1 MKLSLVLPSTIALAL
16 AAVFTGGNTSEGYAL
31 IGHNLDLN
39 QRDFRVFNGF
49 TNTASNN
56 NQTPDANFPGAQG
69 AVMAIWKGAIEWGSR
84 LHGDGNGD
92 PTQAGNL
99 GSGGANFDASF
110 QGEANVIGNV
120 GDNICSPITG
130 SSGSVL
136 AYAETTG
143 SGNWRMR
150 FYTSWNWSDGPG
162 NVAFNEEDMQSVAT
176 HEYGHCL
183 GLGHSATTSATMYAS
198 YPGGTAQRSIAT
210 DDANGVKAI
219 YGVAAANKPIIS
231 GISSP
236 AIGQLV
242 IAGSNFGASNEVW
255 FTREDF
261 TGNGIPVKLTGVAST
276 GGGTQITVNV
286 PAAVRPGDILVRNSA
301 LTGHSALSN
310 AWPFDTDSVQ
320 CPGSVQICAGF
331 PNSTGAA
338 GQVFIF
344 GSQSVAAND
353 TVLTAQSLPVGQFA
367 MFLYGQGTTIV
378 PVGNGFLCL
387 MGSQF
392 YRLPIVQVD
401 MFGQAS
407 YNLDLTNL
415 PPGGAISVEIGRA
428 HV

>member
-1 MKLSLVLPSTIALAL
+1 M
-16 AAVFTGGNTSEGYAL
+16 
-31 IGHNLDLN
+31 
-39 QRDFRVFNGF
+39 
-49 TNTASNN
+49 
-56 NQTPDANFPGAQG
+56 
-69 AVMAIWKGAIEWGSR
+69 
-84 LHGDGNGD
+84 
-92 PTQAGNL
+92 
-99 GSGGANFDASF
+99 
-110 QGEANVIGNV
+110 
-120 GDNICSPITG
+120 
-130 SSGSVL
+130 L

-210 DDANGVKAI
+210 DDANGVKAST
-219 YGVAAANKPIIS
+219 ASPRPTS
-231 GISSP
+231 RSSP
-236 AIGQLV
+236 ASVPGHRP
-242 IAGSNFGASNEVW
+242 AGHCGSNFGASNEVW

-301 LTGHSALSN
+301 LTGHFGLSN

-367 MFLYGQGTTIV
+367 MFLYGQGPPSFRSAT
-378 PVGNGFLCL
+378 
-387 MGSQF
+387 
-392 YRLPIVQVD
+392 
-401 MFGQAS
+401 AS
-407 YNLDLTNL
+407 S
-415 PPGGAISVEIGRA
+415 A
-428 HV
+428 